1 MYRADE
7 LEEAI
12 DKYVES
18 LDLDGLVDYV
28 THDLTQCYHVADNE
42 VIDEFITQIKGGG
55 EPTNDSLY

>member
-1 MYRADE
+1 MTYREDK

-18 LDLDGLVDYV
+18 LDIDGLVDYV

-42 VIDEFITQIKGGG
+42 VIDEFIAQMNGDG
-55 EPTNDSLY
+55 

>member
-28 THDLTQCYHVADNE
+28 THEMTQGYRVADNE
-42 VIDEFITQIKGGG
+42 IIDEFIAQIKG
-55 EPTNDSLY
+55 ERVTHR

>member
-28 THDLTQCYHVADNE
+28 THNLTQGYRVADDE
-42 VIDEFITQIKGGG
+42 LIDEFINQIKG
-55 EPTNDSLY
+55 ER